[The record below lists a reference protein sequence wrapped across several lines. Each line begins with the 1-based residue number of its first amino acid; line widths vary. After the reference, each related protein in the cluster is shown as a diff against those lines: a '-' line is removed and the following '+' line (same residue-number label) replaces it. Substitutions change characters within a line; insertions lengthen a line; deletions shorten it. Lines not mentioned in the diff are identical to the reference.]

1 VTKIDDARRNRR
13 RLAPAFAAALR
24 QGRAALDESPP
35 NPPDPPERVRFA
47 GFTLDLQRHA
57 LFDASGQA
65 VELRPQAQEV
75 LHLLASKAGQLVT
88 KQELLAAVWPQV
100 VVTEDS
106 LVQAIGD
113 VRHAL
118 GDAGH
123 RVIRTI
129 SRRGY
134 RLVADAPPPATDP
147 APPPGAA
154 SQERRWGKR
163 AGWAFAALAGM
174 AVLGAGLLMARLQWP
189 GPDAD
194 GTPLARKPSIAVLPF
209 KAPPDQA
216 DGGVLAQDVAAE
228 LVAELARSPGLRVV
242 STQSS
247 FQFDVA
253 RTPLA
258 EIGRALRSRYI
269 VDGSVRRVGERL
281 RIAVQL
287 LDSQDGQLVW
297 SASHWADPSTL
308 AAAQQALVGRVAG
321 TLQSRVS
328 RTEERRALARPAK
341 SLDVIVLTA
350 HGKAMMQRY
359 SAQGMREAR
368 RLLQQALALDPQHA
382 PAWAYL
388 GMTDTIDIGLRLT
401 GEWDQRRAGEML
413 AHVQRA
419 ITLQPDLTVAYV
431 ALSQA
436 HGLIGNFDDAL
447 GAAQECFRLSPYEA
461 GCFYVLGATQLRMGD
476 AKAAEGNLAQAL
488 DRNPLPPAFLTAFY
502 ATALWADGRQE
513 EALRIAGDCLAKAP
527 DFFRCRQDRI
537 AALVELGRGDEARQE
552 GARLL
557 AQLPGMTA
565 RQFGAGFADSA
576 LALRQRRIAAA
587 LQAGLPM
594 DSAHAGVR

>member
-1 VTKIDDARRNRR
+1 
-13 RLAPAFAAALR
+13 
-24 QGRAALDESPP
+24 LDESPS
-35 NPPDPPERVRFA
+35 NPPEPPEQVRFA
-47 GFTLDLQRHA
+47 GFVLDLPQRA
-57 LFDASGQA
+57 LFDASGRT

-75 LHLLASKAGQLVT
+75 LHLLASRAGQLVT
-88 KQELLAAVWPQV
+88 KQELLAGVWPQV
-100 VVTEDS
+100 VVTDDS

-123 RVIRTI
+123 RVIRTV

-134 RLVADAPPPATDP
+134 RLVADAPPPATRP
-147 APPPGAA
+147 MPQQGVA
-154 SQERRWGKR
+154 SQGRRWR
-163 AGWAFAALAGM
+163 SPAGWAPAALAGV
-174 AVLGAGLLMARLQWP
+174 AVVLGAVLLLGWPLWP
-189 GPDAD
+189 GREAGGAVPD
-194 GTPLARKPSIAVLPF
+194 GKPSIAVLPF
-209 KAPPDQA
+209 KAPPDQV
-216 DGGVLAQDVAAE
+216 DGGVLARDVAAE
-228 LVAELARSPGLRVV
+228 LVAELARSPDLRVV
-242 STQSS
+242 SAQSS

-258 EIGRALRSRYI
+258 EIGHALRSRYI
-269 VDGSVRRVGERL
+269 VDGSVRRTGQRL
-281 RIAVQL
+281 RIAVEL

-419 ITLQPDLTVAYV
+419 VTLQPDLTVAYV

-447 GAAQECFRLSPYEA
+447 GAAQECFRLSPNEA

-587 LQAGLPM
+587 LQAGLPW